1 MRKVSISFLS
11 HPWIIKGLIFPTS
24 REGGVISQEVVRDGL
39 ADKAAAEQS
48 PEPAET
54 AGGRNAVGGLE
65 AKGGPVGLGD

>member
-1 MRKVSISFLS
+1 MSSQKWVAVERD
-11 HPWIIKGLIFPTS
+11 GAGGGDGD
-24 REGGVISQEVVRDGL
+24 REGGVISQEVVMDGL

-54 AGGRNAVGGLE
+54 AGRRNAVAGLE

>member
-1 MRKVSISFLS
+1 MSLQKWVAVERD
-11 HPWIIKGLIFPTS
+11 GAGGGDRD

-54 AGGRNAVGGLE
+54 AGGRNAVGGFE

>member
-1 MRKVSISFLS
+1 MSLQKWVTVERD
-11 HPWIIKGLIFPTS
+11 GAGGGD
-24 REGGVISQEVVRDGL
+24 RDRGGGVISQEVVRDGL

>member
-1 MRKVSISFLS
+1 MGRVERD
-11 HPWIIKGLIFPTS
+11 GAGGGDRD
-24 REGGVISQEVVRDGL
+24 REGGVISQEVVMDGL

-54 AGGRNAVGGLE
+54 AGGTAGGRNAVAGLE

>member
-1 MRKVSISFLS
+1 MSLQKWVTVERD
-11 HPWIIKGLIFPTS
+11 GAGGGD
-24 REGGVISQEVVRDGL
+24 RDRGGGVISQEVVRDGL
-39 ADKAAAEQS
+39 ANKAAAEQS